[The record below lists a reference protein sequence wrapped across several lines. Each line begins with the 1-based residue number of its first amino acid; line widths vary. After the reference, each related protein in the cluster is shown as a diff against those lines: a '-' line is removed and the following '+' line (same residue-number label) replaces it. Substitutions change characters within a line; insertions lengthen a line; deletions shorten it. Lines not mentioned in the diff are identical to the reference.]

1 MVPVAPGKK
10 STGIKTANNTKVV
23 ASTAPK
29 RSSMV
34 ALAAARAPRPEAFL
48 VAVVS
53 MIVIASS
60 TTSPVASTRPK
71 RVSWLRVKPN
81 TNTPKKE
88 PTRATGIAIAG
99 TRVAFQSCR
108 KRNSTS
114 TTRITASRRA
124 EETPS
129 IEARTKSVLSMIFC
143 IVMPTGMVAV
153 NSLSTSSTPR
163 DTSRALLP
171 VRW

>member
-1 MVPVAPGKK
+1 M
-10 STGIKTANNTKVV
+10 
-23 ASTAPK
+23 
-29 RSSMV
+29 
-34 ALAAARAPRPEAFL
+34 
-48 VAVVS
+48 
-53 MIVIASS
+53 
-60 TTSPVASTRPK
+60 
-71 RVSWLRVKPN
+71 
-81 TNTPKKE
+81 
-88 PTRATGIAIAG
+88 AIAG

-108 KRNSTS
+108 KRNNTS